1 MATSASPILTD
12 ATVSLFYGDS
22 ELLTARAVE
31 QVLAVRVA
39 PADRDYA
46 LVRLRGAEATG
57 ARLRAEAA
65 SVSLLSPQRVIVVEE
80 ADSLPAKVQ
89 DEMASVVS
97 ALPEGV
103 AIIFRAGPGRG
114 GRSPLGA
121 ALTKAIAKAGQA
133 VDLSPG
139 PAQRVAATLAA
150 EAARQGKRLPP
161 AVAMRLLEM
170 VGGDFDGA
178 CRELDKLVL
187 YVGER
192 PEIAA
197 ADVDLVASA
206 SVEGNTFRFCDA
218 VGLRDARQALRLL
231 DDLLPVGSRRGS
243 ALGIMGMLARQ
254 LRLLW
259 QAQAV
264 RGVQDAKGRL
274 AERLP
279 EEHNYFAAT
288 AGKSWLVRNLSNQ
301 AGKWKPEELGRALL
315 LVYETDRR
323 LKGLSDGQIDE
334 RRAMELL
341 LAELGR

>member
-1 MATSASPILTD
+1 
-12 ATVSLFYGDS
+12 LFHGDS
-22 ELLTARAVE
+22 ELLAGRAVE
-31 QVLAVRVA
+31 QVIGARVA
-39 PADRDYA
+39 AGERDYA
-46 LVRLRGAEATG
+46 VVRLRGAEASG
-57 ARLRAEAA
+57 ERLRAETAA
-65 SVSLLSPQRVIVVEE
+65 VSLLSPQRVIVIAE
-80 ADSLPAKVQ
+80 ADSLPAKTQ
-89 DEMASVVS
+89 DEMAAVVA

-103 AIIFRAGPGRG
+103 ALIFVAGPSRS

-121 ALTKAIAKAGQA
+121 ALSRAIARAGQA

-139 PAQRVAATLAA
+139 GGQQVAAALAA
-150 EAARQGKRLPP
+150 EAARQGKRLAP
-161 AVAMRLLEM
+161 AVATRLLEM

-178 CRELDKLVL
+178 CRELDKLAL

-206 SVEGNTFRFCDA
+206 SAEGNAFRFCDA
-218 VGLRDARQALRLL
+218 VGLRDSRQALRLL
-231 DDLLPVGSRRGS
+231 DDLLPPGSRRGS
-243 ALGIMGMLARQ
+243 ALGIVGMLARQ

-259 QAQAV
+259 QAQAT

-288 AGKSWLVRNLSNQ
+288 AGKSWLVRNLSTQ
-301 AGKWKPEELGRALL
+301 AGKWQPDELARALL

-323 LKGLSDGQIDE
+323 LKGLSEGQLDE
-334 RRAMELL
+334 RLAMELL
-341 LAELGR
+341 IAELGR